1 MKPNI
6 PWAFAPRLR
15 GSRGVQSYARK
26 MDENL
31 GRSGRIDYS
40 RWVDEIRAIGGTN
53 PLLNFEVNHF
63 GQLDLQRAHPG
74 GIAQFVSSKSAL
86 LSNLYREPL
95 TFSRGYSAAKRIR
108 DKAHKTAASQG
119 IETLYLA
126 GGLVG
131 LAHDGF
137 DLNLPVLLWHVS
149 LNRKVDDFEIQITSS
164 PFVNPGLISALEVSY
179 GAKLDPA
186 KLLEIV
192 ADASELVPIRV
203 LEYVTSLVGERANLE
218 TRSMLTIGNFAV
230 EPATLL
236 DDAQLCDSHLVRV
249 LAGVE
254 EPAVHNG
261 TEPIAVVLDADETQ
275 RRITDRAVAGHS
287 FAVETLPGCGYTQT
301 VVNVLGAL
309 AFSGKRVLVVAPR
322 KQTINELADRLSSV
336 GLAGLAVRA
345 TSTWLDVISAISRHE
360 KADGLSLER
369 ASAELAAATEAVTEY
384 YSSLSDGGE
393 LGVSIEEVLRKLA
406 SLSLMP
412 HPPTTSARLKSAAL
426 IEHRDHT
433 KALELLAQ
441 AEALG
446 EFKYGP
452 QDTAWF
458 HARFANQDE
467 VAAAVTL
474 ATKLSSASM
483 PELKALINEL
493 AAKMNLKEPNNVEA
507 WGDYLALL
515 EGIRAT
521 LDRFVDDVYERDLT
535 ELITAT
541 SPRTVRSEMS
551 GGTRRKLRKLAKE
564 YLRPGVAVADM
575 HQALKDIQEQ
585 RSRWDQL
592 VEVPSS
598 PWVPSGFNDLKVYH
612 QRFVADLAQLQVHL
626 DTDEE
631 TVPLVKQSIPEL
643 ERSLKSM
650 ATDAEALENLD
661 ERLALVAHLREV
673 GLGSVA
679 RDFARLHVTREHLK
693 AQFDLAYWQS
703 MLEYLVAKDGRILG
717 FTAER
722 IEALEDDF
730 RVADAKVV
738 SAAAASF
745 ASVFASR
752 WHDAIAANPAE
763 SDALKAL
770 LKTRQA
776 SIASIEN
783 AAPSVSKTLTSV
795 VMCSP
800 FEVPYVLGNNR
811 YDTVLVLDAAGTT
824 VAENLSALG
833 RAEQV
838 IAFGDEAIA
847 APYGFEIEPHE
858 VEVDLEPSDLST
870 YAEVAGAWGRET
882 LRRSWRGNGQTLGRL
897 INREFY
903 QNRIIFEPTASEYLG
918 ESTFSMTTCPTL
930 EIELQK
936 VVHAVLE
943 HARKTPEYSLL
954 VATASTS
961 HAEMIRAEVL
971 RQTAQ
976 RSELQEFFE
985 SHGSEEFEVVTIA
998 ELSHRIADE
1007 IIVSFGVKDQ
1017 PELLGHKHAR
1027 RYLANLLVSARRQV
1041 SLFTSVA
1048 KIPEDWA
1055 QAPLLNDI
1063 YASAVPAA
1071 IEDSEEIPDP
1081 MLADLTIRLRKLG
1094 ARVTLG
1100 FGDRLPLVLSYGIQA
1115 AVIETDSAGG
1125 SQPLSDR
1132 LRLRPA
1138 LLESMGWK
1146 LIRVHSFELFSDPQT
1161 LALRIGISLGMPLSK
1176 AQPMLFDE
1184 PSFDDTDAGWGES
1197 PDSNDRR
1204 LRDDKPPHWG

>member
-1 MKPNI
+1 M
-6 PWAFAPRLR
+6 
-15 GSRGVQSYARK
+15 
-26 MDENL
+26 
-31 GRSGRIDYS
+31 RSGRIDYS
-40 RWVDEIRAIGGTN
+40 RWVEQIRAIGGSN

-74 GIAQFVSSKSAL
+74 GIAQFVSSKSTL

-108 DKAHKTAASQG
+108 EKAHKTAADQG
-119 IETLYLA
+119 LETLYLA

-137 DLNLPVLLWHVS
+137 DLNLPVLLWHVA
-149 LNRKVDDFEIQITSS
+149 LNRKVDDFEVQITSA

-179 GAKLDPA
+179 GAKLDDA

-192 ADASELVPIRV
+192 ADGTELLPIRV
-203 LEYVTSLVGERANLE
+203 LEYVSSLVGERANLE

-230 EPATLL
+230 EPVVLL
-236 DDAQLCDSHLVRV
+236 DDVQTCDSALVRV
-249 LAGVE
+249 LGGVE
-254 EPAVHNG
+254 PPADHNG
-261 TEPIAVVLDADETQ
+261 TTPVDVVLDADETQ
-275 RRITDRAVAGHS
+275 RRILDRAVAGHS

-301 VVNVLGAL
+301 VVNVLAGL
-309 AFSGKRVLVVAPR
+309 AVSGKRVLVVTPR

-336 GLAGLAVRA
+336 GLGGLAVRSS
-345 TSTWLDVISAISRHE
+345 STWLDLIAAISRHE
-360 KADGLSLER
+360 KADGQSL
-369 ASAELAAATEAVTEY
+369 AEARLELEEATKAVTEY
-384 YSSLSDGGE
+384 YSSLSDPGE
-393 LGVSIEEVLRKLA
+393 IGVSIEDALRKLSELA
-406 SLSLMP
+406 LMP

-433 KALELLAQ
+433 KALELLAK

-458 HARFANQDE
+458 HARFASEDE
-467 VAAAVTL
+467 VTAAIAL
-474 ATKLSSASM
+474 ATKLSSTAM
-483 PELKALINEL
+483 PELKARMNEL
-493 AAKMNLKEPNNVEA
+493 AAKMNHLHEPNSVEA
-507 WGDYLALL
+507 WGEYLTLL

-541 SPRTVRSEMS
+541 SARTVRSEMS

-564 YLRPGVAVADM
+564 YLRPGVTVADM
-575 HQALKDIQEQ
+575 HQSLKDIQEQ
-585 RSRWDQL
+585 RAHWNRL

-598 PWVPSGFNDLKVYH
+598 PWVPNGFNDLKVFH
-612 QRFVADLAQLQVHL
+612 QRFVADLAALQVHQ
-626 DTDEE
+626 DTDEDN
-631 TVPLVKQSIPEL
+631 VPLVKQSIAEL
-643 ERSLKSM
+643 QRSIKSM
-650 ATDAEALENLD
+650 ATDVDALENLD
-661 ERLALVAHLREV
+661 ERLALVAELREA

-679 RDFARLHVTREHLK
+679 RDFARLHVTREQLS

-722 IEALEDDF
+722 IEALEEDF
-730 RVADAKVV
+730 RLADSKLV
-738 SAAAASF
+738 SAASASY
-745 ASVFASR
+745 ASTLAKR
-752 WHDAIAANPAE
+752 WHEAIASYPAE
-763 SDALKAL
+763 AEALKAL
-770 LKTRQA
+770 LKTRMA
-776 SIASIEN
+776 SISAVDHV
-783 AAPSVSKTLTSV
+783 APTLAKALTGV
-795 VMCSP
+795 VMCTP
-800 FEVPYVLGNNR
+800 YEVPLVLGKNH

-824 VAENLSALG
+824 VAENLAAFG
-833 RAEQV
+833 RADQV
-838 IAFGDEAIA
+838 LAFGDESIA
-847 APYGFEIEPHE
+847 APYGFEIEAQE
-858 VEVDLEPSDLST
+858 LELDYEASDVSV
-870 YAEVAGAWGRET
+870 YAVVAQTWGRET
-882 LRRSWRGNGQTLGRL
+882 LRRSWRANGQALGRL

-918 ESTFSMTTCPTL
+918 ENTFAMTQCATT

-943 HARKTPEYSLL
+943 HARKEPQYSLL
-954 VATASTS
+954 VATASLA
-961 HAEMIRAEVL
+961 HADSIRAEVL
-971 RQTAQ
+971 RQTAE

-985 SHGSEEFEVVTIA
+985 AHGSEKFEVVTIA

-1007 IIVSFGVKDQ
+1007 VIVSFGVDKE
-1017 PELLGHKHAR
+1017 PMMLGHKYAR
-1027 RYLANLLVSARRQV
+1027 RWLANLLVSARREV

-1048 KIPEDWA
+1048 KIPEEWSQFA
-1055 QAPLLNDI
+1055 LLNDI
-1063 YASAVPAA
+1063 YASAIPAA
-1071 IEDSEEIPDP
+1071 ILDSEEVPDP
-1081 MLADLTIRLRKLG
+1081 MLADLAIRLRKLG

-1100 FGDRLPLVLSYGIQA
+1100 FGDRLALVLSYGNQA
-1115 AVIETDSAGG
+1115 AVIETDATGG

-1132 LRLRPA
+1132 MRLRPA
-1138 LLESMGWK
+1138 LLQSMGWK

-1161 LALRIGISLGMPLSK
+1161 LALRIGISVGMPLSK

-1197 PDSNDRR
+1197 SNSNDRR